1 MYYIQIG
8 HKSPLNFFFI
18 RNYGEF
24 CPINHDQTY
33 NIYNVK
39 GKKKER
45 DWKRDMFI
53 YIKIVNDFL

>member
-1 MYYIQIG
+1 MESFAQ
-8 HKSPLNFFFI
+8 LTTI
-18 RNYGEF
+18 RH
-24 CPINHDQTY
+24 I
-33 NIYNVK
+33 IYNVK